1 MFSVAKRTFD
11 GVVEFVRRNVDSVS
25 GDEWLWSCDEND
37 TQEEAEA
44 KAKAQAETYVTC
56 CAAVPV

>member
-25 GDEWLWSCDEND
+25 RNEWLWSCDESN

-44 KAKAQAETYVTC
+44 KAKAQAETYVASG
-56 CAAVPV
+56 AAVTV